1 MKLFSTLDEIKNIE
15 PTVIALGNF
24 DGIHLGHQA
33 IIKKTIHDAEGEK
46 CKSAVFT
53 FSNHP
58 RNLLGKS
65 DTVKNILYA
74 EDKMKVIESL
84 GIDYMFS
91 IPFTKEIMEM
101 DPIDFIDKILI
112 EKLNV
117 REVLCGFNYHFGYK
131 AAGNVELLIKEGEK
145 KGFGVH
151 VTEPFTVDNQV
162 VSSSLIRE
170 KIAEGDMVAC
180 SKLLGRN
187 YTIGGE
193 VVIGNKLGKK
203 IGFPTSNLNIDKTMV
218 APPNGVYI
226 TRCYYNGVTYPS
238 ITNVG
243 NKPTIGEYH
252 KNIETHIF
260 NFDMELY
267 GKNIRVEFLEKMR
280 DEKKFDSV
288 EDLSREI
295 MANCITAKAYH
306 RQHDLRKNKYI
317 K

>member
-1 MKLFSTLDEIKNIE
+1 MKLFNTLEEVQKIE

-33 IIKKTIHDAEGEK
+33 IIKKAIHDAEGEG

-58 RNLLGKS
+58 RNLLGECDS
-65 DTVKNILYA
+65 VKNILYP
-74 EDKMKVIESL
+74 EDKKAVIESL

-91 IPFTKEIMEM
+91 IPFTKEIMAM
-101 DPIDFIDKILI
+101 DPIEFIDKILI
-112 EKLNV
+112 EKFNV
-117 REVLCGFNYHFGYK
+117 KEVLCGFNYHFGYK
-131 AAGNVELLIKEGEK
+131 AAGNVDLLIHEGAK

-151 VTEPFTVDNQV
+151 VTEPFTVDGQI
-162 VSSSLIRE
+162 VSSSLIRK
-170 KIAEGDMVAC
+170 KIAEGDMTAC
-180 SKLLGRN
+180 GKLLGRN
-187 YTIGGE
+187 YSIGGE
-193 VVIGNKLGKK
+193 VVVGNRLGKK

-226 TRCYYNGVTYPS
+226 TLCSYNGVTYPS

-243 NKPTIGEYH
+243 NKPTIGKYS

-267 GKNIRVEFLEKMR
+267 GKTIRVEFLEKMR
-280 DEKKFDSV
+280 DERKFDSV
-288 EDLSREI
+288 EELSKEI

-306 RQHDLRKNKYI
+306 RKHDYTI

>member
-1 MKLFSTLDEIKNIE
+1 MKLFSTLDEVNNIE

-33 IIKKTIHDAEGEK
+33 IIKKTIHDAQGEK

-58 RNLLGKS
+58 RNLLKNCEP
-65 DTVKNILYA
+65 VKNILYA
-74 EDKMKVIESL
+74 DDKMKIIESL
-84 GIDYMFS
+84 GIDYVFN
-91 IPFTKEIMEM
+91 IPFTEEIMSM
-101 DPIDFIDKILI
+101 DPVDFIDKILI
-112 EKLNV
+112 EKFNV

-131 AAGNVELLIKEGEK
+131 AAGDVEMLIHEGAK

-151 VTEPFTVDNQV
+151 VTEPFTVDDQV
-162 VSSSLIRE
+162 VSSSLIRK
-170 KIAEGDMVAC
+170 KIAEGDMATC
-180 SKLLGRN
+180 GKLLGRN
-187 YTIGGE
+187 YSIGGE
-193 VVIGNKLGKK
+193 VVVGNKLGKT

-218 APPNGVYI
+218 SPPNGVYI
-226 TRCYYNGVTYPS
+226 TKCYYNGVTYPS

-243 NKPTIGEYH
+243 NKPTIGKYN

-267 GKNIRVEFLEKMR
+267 GKEIKVEFLEKMR
-280 DEKKFDSV
+280 DERKFASV

-295 MANCITAKAYH
+295 TANCITAKAYH
-306 RQHDLRKNKYI
+306 RQHGFNFK
-317 K
+317 